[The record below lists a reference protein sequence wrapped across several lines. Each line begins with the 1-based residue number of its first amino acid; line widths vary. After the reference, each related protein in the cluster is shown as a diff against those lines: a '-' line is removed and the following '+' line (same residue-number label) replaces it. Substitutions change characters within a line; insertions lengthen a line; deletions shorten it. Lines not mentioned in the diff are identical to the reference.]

1 MNNVMLYLAFGLFVL
16 ALLAVLLWPRRARQS
31 GGARS
36 DELSKLAPE
45 DLAPSHAKYFP
56 LVRHALSGSD
66 LAELGARIPRHMRG
80 KLRSERRKLARSYL
94 EGLHEDFTK
103 LERFGRMVAAHSP
116 KVDARQEAERVRL
129 GIRFRL
135 VHALL
140 SLRLAIGQMP
150 VPEFERLTQLVAGLA
165 TRLEASMT
173 SVVESD
179 ASRASANLG
188 A

>member
-1 MNNVMLYLAFGLFVL
+1 MNNVALYIAFAMFVL
-16 ALLAVLLWPRRARQS
+16 ALLAVLLWPRRARELAS
-31 GGARS
+31 ARTA
-36 DELSKLAPE
+36 ELSKLAPE

-56 LVRHALSGSD
+56 LVRQALSGSD
-66 LAELGARIPRHMRG
+66 LAEFGTRIPRHMRG
-80 KLRSERRKLARSYL
+80 KLQAERRKLARNYL
-94 EGLHEDFTK
+94 QGLHEDFTK

-129 GIRFRL
+129 GIRFR
-135 VHALL
+135 VVYALL

-165 TRLEASMT
+165 TRVEASMT
-173 SVVESD
+173 RIVESD
-179 ASRASANLG
+179 VPPASANLG